1 MGGRV
6 AQEEGDMCILIA
18 DSCCYMWQKPTQHY
32 SPNKNKFFLE
42 SHLNWIPILFER
54 KGLHPL
60 NIRRLTLCVCVFIC
74 VEFSKIIQPVIN
86 NINMLIEA
94 MIYRGLKYSNKRYE
108 TYKETGKEGLYAG
121 K

>member
-1 MGGRV
+1 M
-6 AQEEGDMCILIA
+6 
-18 DSCCYMWQKPTQHY
+18 
-32 SPNKNKFFLE
+32 
-42 SHLNWIPILFER
+42 
-54 KGLHPL
+54 
-60 NIRRLTLCVCVFIC
+60 CVCVFIC